1 MSFCRSQD
9 PTLSLDERLRI
20 LYPMVN
26 EDETPLPR
34 CWSTKDKFN
43 FIGLSQNNLRVQ
55 YKGNGKSHKEASS
68 VRATHPIPASCGIY
82 YFEVKIVSKGK
93 LIAFALL
100 RCQNYIEILYS
111 RLSTCLILD
120 CYLLGR
126 DGYMG
131 VGLSAQGVNM
141 NRLPGWDKHSY
152 GYHGDD
158 GNSFCSSG
166 TGQAYGPT
174 FTTNDIIGRQI
185 VIGLNIS
192 KQEIR

>member
-1 MSFCRSQD
+1 MPSNFEQQQLGIIPQTSTTISRQVFSEQIIIIEDYTSFPCSQVHLKTLFFTSINSSSIIQPHVLPGLSSATENIANTSSNHQTTTITTMSFCRSQD

-93 LIAFALL
+93 VIAFALL
-100 RCQNYIEILYS
+100 RCRN
-111 RLSTCLILD
+111 
-120 CYLLGR
+120 
-126 DGYMG
+126 
-131 VGLSAQGVNM
+131 
-141 NRLPGWDKHSY
+141 
-152 GYHGDD
+152 
-158 GNSFCSSG
+158 
-166 TGQAYGPT
+166 
-174 FTTNDIIGRQI
+174 
-185 VIGLNIS
+185 
-192 KQEIR
+192 

>member
-1 MSFCRSQD
+1 
-9 PTLSLDERLRI
+9 
-20 LYPMVN
+20 MVN

-111 RLSTCLILD
+111 RFSTCLILD

-174 FTTNDIIGRQI
+174 FTTNDIIGMQI

>member
-1 MSFCRSQD
+1 MIIEHYTSFPFSQVHLKTLFFTSINSSSIIQPHVLPGLSSATENIANTSSNHQTSTSTTMSFCRSQD

-93 LIAFALL
+93 VIAFALL
-100 RCQNYIEILYS
+100 RCRN
-111 RLSTCLILD
+111 
-120 CYLLGR
+120 
-126 DGYMG
+126 
-131 VGLSAQGVNM
+131 
-141 NRLPGWDKHSY
+141 
-152 GYHGDD
+152 
-158 GNSFCSSG
+158 
-166 TGQAYGPT
+166 
-174 FTTNDIIGRQI
+174 
-185 VIGLNIS
+185 
-192 KQEIR
+192 

>member
-111 RLSTCLILD
+111 RFSTCLIFNF
-120 CYLLGR
+120 YFLGR

-185 VIGLNIS
+185 VIGPNIS

>member
-1 MSFCRSQD
+1 MIIEHFPSFFSPAHMSTWKLYSFFSINSSSIIQPHVLPGLSSATENIANTSSNHQTTTITTMSFCRSQD

-93 LIAFALL
+93 VIAFALL
-100 RCQNYIEILYS
+100 RCRN
-111 RLSTCLILD
+111 
-120 CYLLGR
+120 
-126 DGYMG
+126 
-131 VGLSAQGVNM
+131 
-141 NRLPGWDKHSY
+141 
-152 GYHGDD
+152 
-158 GNSFCSSG
+158 
-166 TGQAYGPT
+166 
-174 FTTNDIIGRQI
+174 
-185 VIGLNIS
+185 
-192 KQEIR
+192 